1 MNLVLS
7 TLTTVQYV
15 SHGMTHATTPIRHLA
30 PSMRR
35 LPGLVGGAARG
46 SVRGKLPVGFA
57 VRGRGWFG
65 CRAPALRCWFLHN
78 ITAGSNEQ

>member
-35 LPGLVGGAARG
+35 LPGLVAAQLAVQFAVSCR
-46 SVRGKLPVGFA
+46 LFA